1 MARDVQIATEI
12 SLNHFK
18 NNLSAIIKFQEEKEP
33 VAAGKNYSSRYIP
46 IWYIHKL

>member
-18 NNLSAIIKFQEEKEP
+18 NNLNAFIKFQEE
-33 VAAGKNYSSRYIP
+33 
-46 IWYIHKL
+46 